1 MIRILYHIISLY
13 KNWVFWVVNFR
24 FHARNCLYLNAIAI
38 YLMPINGVHYIHLFL
53 RTLYLLICAKCR
65 VIFIM
70 RKGFHKNAKIHP
82 VIPKSLNW
90 IHLERQVPRR
100 YAKNGISVGRNT
112 KVKARPHSNQ
122 RSFVGV
128 DPIIHTAFI
137 RYHLQLQL
145 FPPIS
150 TSQHPFIL
158 RLLSKN

>member
-1 MIRILYHIISLY
+1 MIIILYHIISFY
-13 KNWVFWVVNFR
+13 EKWVFWVANFR

-53 RTLYLLICAKCR
+53 RTLYLLICAKCW

-82 VIPKSLNW
+82 VIPIKPELNSFGKTSPQAICQEWNIRWTKHESKSSASLN
-90 IHLERQVPRR
+90 R
-100 YAKNGISVGRNT
+100 
-112 KVKARPHSNQ
+112 

-145 FPPIS
+145 FPPNQHIS
-150 TSQHPFIL
+150 TSIHFETSL
-158 RLLSKN
+158 